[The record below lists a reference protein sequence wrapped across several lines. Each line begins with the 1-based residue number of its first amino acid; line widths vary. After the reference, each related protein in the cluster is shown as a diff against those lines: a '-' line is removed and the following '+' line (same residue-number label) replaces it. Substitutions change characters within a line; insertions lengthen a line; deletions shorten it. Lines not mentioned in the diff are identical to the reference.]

1 MAQTM
6 RRGPLAAL
14 NLTAINRVQDDGKP
28 HTRENALAAATAA
41 FAIVAVVCAFFPRV
55 HILGAWSG
63 LAGVLTGLG
72 GQMISSTTLERFALV
87 ISLGAA
93 AVGLFINMANGG
105 LY

>member
-14 NLTAINRVQDDGKP
+14 NLDSINRVHDDKP
-28 HTRENALAAATAA
+28 HTRENALAAATVV
-41 FAIVAVVCAFFPRV
+41 FGVVAIVCAFFDHL

-63 LAGVLTGLG
+63 LAGVLVGLG
-72 GQMISSTTLERFALV
+72 GQMISATTLERFVLV
-87 ISLGAA
+87 IALGGS